1 MGSPTLPLHVLAL
14 SVVMAWGVLA
24 VAPALAQDSAPEPES
39 APEPPEPTEQPEL
52 TPEAPPE
59 TRVLITGFEPFGG
72 ARLNS
77 SWEAVRVLDG
87 QQVAGAQVM
96 ARLLPVVWDS
106 AGVELA
112 RQVAE
117 LRPTIVIAFGVA
129 EGEKGFRVER
139 VARNENRGYRDN
151 LGASLSGVD
160 VEGAPERYDST
171 LPLESLVASLKAAG
185 LPVRFSDDAG
195 GYLCNQT
202 FFRLSH
208 LSRTGQRG
216 PRPEDRGTELE
227 DQVDEW
233 ALLSEAARPRL
244 VGFVHVPGIDDTPG
258 EARRGLPLEDIARG
272 VRVIVEAVVKEAA
285 ESDAAAESRRAS
297 SGEGADRRPAARG
310 IEDVLEEE
318 LGGEDGGE
326 D

>member
-1 MGSPTLPLHVLAL
+1 MGPSTLPLHVLAL

-24 VAPALAQDSAPEPES
+24 VAPASAQDEARGSQPEPE
-39 APEPPEPTEQPEL
+39 PEPPQPEQPE
-52 TPEAPPE
+52 PV

-72 ARLNS
+72 ARLNP
-77 SWEAVRVLDG
+77 SWEAVRELDG
-87 QQVAGAQVM
+87 KQVAGAQVH

-129 EGEKGFRVER
+129 GGEKGFRVER

-171 LPLESLVASLKAAG
+171 LPLDSLVASLKAAG
-185 LPVRFSDDAG
+185 IPVRLSDDAG

-216 PRPEDRGTELE
+216 PRPEDRGTDLE
-227 DQVDEW
+227 DQVVEGP
-233 ALLSEAARPRL
+233 LLSEASRPRL

-258 EARRGLPLEDIARG
+258 EARQGLPLEDIARG
-272 VRVIVEAVVKEAA
+272 VRVIVETVVKQAA

-297 SGEGADRRPAARG
+297 SGEGADGRRAARG
-310 IEDVLEEE
+310 IEDVLEGE
-318 LGGEDGGE
+318 LGGEDSGE